1 MSEVFPSFWIYF
13 GWMRVKSLKS
23 VSKIMVYF
31 PVYLL
36 LKHFTHRKCFNEMV
50 GLKKLFGHR
59 ETLSTCEKILGLA

>member
-1 MSEVFPSFWIYF
+1 
-13 GWMRVKSLKS
+13 
-23 VSKIMVYF
+23 MVYF
-31 PVYLL
+31 PVYLH